1 MMFFVGIPLLFLEM
15 AAGQRMRQGSIG
27 VWKVISPWIGGV
39 GYTSLMVCI
48 IVGLYYSVLMA
59 WNLFYLVQSFQ
70 SPLPWLLC
78 PLSQNSSVDSEC
90 ARTNPT
96 TYFWYRKVLK
106 ATDEIEVDGKPL
118 LHLSASVLVIWLIIC
133 ISMIKGP
140 KSTGKVPAL
149 YSMEVWRRTGN
160 QLFLSL
166 GPGFGSFTAI
176 SSYIPRSNN
185 CIIDAYAV
193 AFLNLLASLTTT
205 VFVFAVMGHL
215 VTDSNEK
222 CYLMNAKKVMDLII
236 AQVLPPEAHPPDSLY
251 YDPSSIY
258 PKWLNNLPEHIK
270 NRILPNL
277 TECDLSK
284 ELNKVMFGPGVVI
297 VTFSD
302 IISLFSGPTFWSI
315 ITFLLLVNLG
325 LSTVIGIIQGII
337 TPLQDTFSLR
347 EHSKLL
353 TVGVCVPMFL
363 GSLLFVRPSGSYY
376 VNLLD
381 DYWVSL
387 PLFFIVILE
396 TIAMAWIYG
405 ARSQMR

>member
-325 LSTVIGIIQGII
+325 LST
-337 TPLQDTFSLR
+337 
-347 EHSKLL
+347 
-353 TVGVCVPMFL
+353 
-363 GSLLFVRPSGSYY
+363 
-376 VNLLD
+376 
-381 DYWVSL
+381 
-387 PLFFIVILE
+387 
-396 TIAMAWIYG
+396 
-405 ARSQMR
+405 